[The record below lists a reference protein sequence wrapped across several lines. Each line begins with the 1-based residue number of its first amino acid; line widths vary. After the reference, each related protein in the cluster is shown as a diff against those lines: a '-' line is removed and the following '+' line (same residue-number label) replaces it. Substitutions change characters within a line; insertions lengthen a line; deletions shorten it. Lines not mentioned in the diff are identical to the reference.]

1 MWRPVA
7 TLAPVLA
14 STLALCLAGAPALA
28 QDKGGAYGGAQIG
41 SLSADTSGAAAI
53 DGDDFIYGLHF
64 GYDVDLGAAVVGGEI
79 DFDFGDIEL
88 GGGAEE
94 IDSVTRLKLRAGTN
108 LGQTLV
114 YGTAGLARADST
126 LGTDNGAFLGAGVG
140 FDTGT
145 GWVIGGEVLYH
156 EFDDFENTGIDIEAT
171 TFTAR
176 ASFRF

>member
-1 MWRPVA
+1 MWKPVA
-7 TLAPVLA
+7 TAAVVLA
-14 STLALCLAGAPALA
+14 ATPAFA
-28 QDKGGAYGGAQIG
+28 QDKGGAYGGLQIG
-41 SLSADTSGAAAI
+41 NLSADTSGAASI
-53 DGDDFIYGLHF
+53 DGDDFIYGLHL
-64 GYDVDLGAAVVGGEI
+64 GYDIDLGTAIVGGEI
-79 DFDFGDIEL
+79 DMDFGDIEL

-108 LGQTLV
+108 FGQTLV
-114 YGTAGLARADST
+114 YGTAGLARADAS

-171 TFTAR
+171 TITAR